1 MTGQPPGAEPT
12 ASWRARPRGTAGGLP
27 REVWTHPAD
36 DPRTDARPAPPPPAA
51 PEPPDVWAPHPD
63 PIDLPPPRP
72 HTPAR
77 GPAPAS
83 APVSREPSSRMAH
96 AAAATAGLSIAGSV
110 LGLVRDQGIAHFFGA
125 GAESDAFLV
134 AWTIPEIA
142 ATVLIE
148 DAMALLM
155 VPAFSAALA
164 RGEGPR
170 ALVRGTLPRLLAAL
184 ALLTAALAA
193 GAGGVVRVLA
203 PGIAD
208 PATAAACTRLT
219 ALTVLT
225 FGVAGYL
232 SAGLRAHRR
241 FAAPAAIYAAYNT
254 GIVAVLF
261 TLHGRFGVRA
271 AAAGVAVGGVLMIT
285 TQLPSFRRVLK
296 SSPARSA
303 GPRRGNPLRLALL
316 APVVVFTLG
325 RQAQV
330 LVERFFAAPLPAGA
344 ISHLNYAEKVAQL
357 PMALSVMIVT
367 VTFPVLSRALADG
380 DREQAR
386 RRVERDLA
394 LACLVVLLGTSYV
407 IACAPQIIEV
417 LFQRGEFTAV
427 DTADTATVMRV
438 YALGLLGQSL
448 VGALVRPYFSAAGP
462 TWYPAAAMG
471 CGLVVTAVAD
481 AAAVGPWGAYGIA
494 AGNALGITVTA
505 ALLLRGLGAHTV
517 AVRVAAVA
525 PRIGRI
531 ALAALCATAAGWV
544 LAHRLADPAV
554 AAGACAV
561 AVPAVFAGAAL
572 AVRVPE
578 VPYLLA
584 TVTRKGRP

>member
-1 MTGQPPGAEPT
+1 MNDREAGFVKGA
-12 ASWRARPRGTAGGLP
+12 RGTP
-27 REVWTHPAD
+27 QDVWTHPAD
-36 DPRTDARPAPPPPAA
+36 APEAARPPTVLAYPGT
-51 PEPPDVWAPHPD
+51 EPPDVWAPPPE
-63 PIDLPPPRP
+63 PIDVPPPRP
-72 HTPAR
+72 RDP
-77 GPAPAS
+77 S
-83 APVSREPSSRMAH
+83 AAREPSSRMAH

-110 LGLVRDQGIAHFFGA
+110 LGLVRDQGIAHLFGA

-164 RGEGPR
+164 RGEGPH
-170 ALVRGTLPRLLAAL
+170 ALIRGSLPRLLAAL

-193 GAGGVVRVLA
+193 GAPWVVHVLA

-208 PATAAACTRLT
+208 PATAVACTRLT

-232 SAGLRAHRR
+232 SAALRAHRR
-241 FAAPAAIYAAYNT
+241 FAAPAAIYVAYNT

-261 TLHGRFGVRA
+261 ALHGRFGVRA
-271 AAAGVAVGGVLMIT
+271 AAAGVAVGGALMIAA
-285 TQLPSFRRVLK
+285 QLPSFLRVL
-296 SSPARSA
+296 RSTPTGPA
-303 GPRRGNPLRLALL
+303 GPRPDNPLGLALL
-316 APVVVFTLG
+316 APVIVFTLS

-357 PMALSVMIVT
+357 PMSLSVMIVT

-427 DTADTATVMRV
+427 DTADTAMVMRV

-471 CGLVVTAVAD
+471 LGLAVTAAAD

-531 ALAALCATAAGWV
+531 ALAALCATAAGWA
-544 LAHRLADPAV
+544 LAHRLPDPAV
-554 AAGACAV
+554 AAAACAV
-561 AVPAVFAGAAL
+561 AVPVVFAGAAL
-572 AVRVPE
+572 AARVPE